1 MHRIKNIVS
10 ICCGLI
16 LTITLFVVGVFA
28 AASMQV
34 NISVSVDY
42 SPAVIVEIKMATNDV
57 NSNFY
62 YSGKEEDQFPSG
74 AIILNNLEP
83 VDIPDASCNDFNE
96 FVIYL
101 QVKNLSAFGVISS
114 FDVKF
119 GVNGASESDLFDIVE
134 SSTINV
140 NLARGDGTPKT
151 GIAKLVLKAK
161 ANGSEA
167 IKITFNL
174 DAQEP

>member
-1 MHRIKNIVS
+1 
-10 ICCGLI
+10 
-16 LTITLFVVGVFA
+16 TITLFVVGVFA

-34 NISVSVDY
+34 NVSVSVNY

-57 NSNFY
+57 DSNFY
-62 YSGKEEDQFPSG
+62 YSGKEEDPFPAG
-74 AIILNNLEP
+74 AIILSNLEQ
-83 VDIPDASCNDFNE
+83 VNIPDASCNYFNE
-96 FVIYL
+96 FIVYL
-101 QVKNLSAFGVISS
+101 QVKNLSAFGVLSS
-114 FDVKF
+114 FNVEF
-119 GVNGASESDLFDIVE
+119 GATGASESDLFDVVE
-134 SSTINV
+134 SSTVNV

-174 DAQEP
+174 DAQES